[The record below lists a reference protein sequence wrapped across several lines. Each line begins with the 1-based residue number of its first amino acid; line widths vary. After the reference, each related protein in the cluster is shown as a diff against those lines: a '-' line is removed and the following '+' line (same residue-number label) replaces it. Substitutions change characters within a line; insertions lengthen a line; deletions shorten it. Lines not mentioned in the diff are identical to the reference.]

1 MVTTL
6 DRYIAK
12 QFGLNYVIAFS
23 VLVSLYIVLD
33 LFFNLDEFYQGTDLG
48 LVEIAMAVVKY
59 YATHVFWYFSQ
70 ISGVI
75 TLFAMAFT
83 LARMQRDNEF
93 VAIIS
98 SGVSLYRIALTVI
111 VLGVALNGLLL
122 VNQEL
127 IIPRLAPKLAQS
139 HKAAALN
146 KPYGVWLLR
155 QEDGSLLSATQFDH
169 EAGVLSNVLL
179 MPSPAEQLAETIV
192 ADRATWEP
200 NPQGGSGTW
209 VLQRGQRLSIIPS
222 DDGSYDMQRTP
233 LATIPGVTG
242 PDEIALRQSTQW
254 VDFLSRSQLVKL
266 GNSGMGLPARIAA
279 AIHNR
284 FSAPIVNML
293 ILIIG
298 VPIFLDRHPSTVV
311 QRGGRCLL
319 ICGVCFLIAYFCRSM
334 TFKDYVALAAW
345 LPIILLAPTM
355 VIMLDRMKT

>member
-48 LVEIAMAVVKY
+48 IVEIVITVVKY
-59 YATHVFWYFSQ
+59 YTTQLFWYFSQ

-111 VLGVALNGLLL
+111 VLGVALNGLWL
-122 VNQEL
+122 VDQEL
-127 IIPRLAPKLAQS
+127 IIPRLAPKLAQT
-139 HKAAALN
+139 HKAVALN
-146 KPYGVWLLR
+146 RPYGVWFLR
-155 QEDGSLLSATQFDH
+155 QKDGSLLSASQFDH
-169 EAGVLSNVLL
+169 DSGVLLDVLL
-179 MPSPAEQLAETIV
+179 IPSPADQLAETIV
-192 ADRATWEP
+192 ADRATWEA
-200 NPQGGSGTW
+200 NPQEGPGTW
-209 VLQRGQRLSIIPS
+209 HLKRGQRLSIIPN
-222 DDGSYDMQRTP
+222 DDGGYDTQRKP
-233 LATIPGVTG
+233 LAAFRSETG

-254 VDFLSRSQLVKL
+254 VDFLSRSQLLKL
-266 GNSGMGLPARIAA
+266 SDSGMGLPARIAA

-284 FSAPIVNML
+284 FSTPIVNML

-319 ICGVCFLIAYFCRSM
+319 ICGACFLFAYFCRSM
-334 TFKDYVALAAW
+334 TFQDYVALAAW
-345 LPIILLAPTM
+345 LPIILLTPIM

>member
-6 DRYIAK
+6 DRYIAR
-12 QFGLNYVIAFS
+12 QFALNYVIAFS
-23 VLVSLYIVLD
+23 VLVSLYVVLD

-48 LVEIAMAVVKY
+48 IAQIAIAVVKY
-59 YATHVFWYFSQ
+59 YATHLFWYFSQ

-122 VNQEL
+122 VDQEL
-127 IIPRLAPKLAQS
+127 IIPRLASKLAQT
-139 HKAAALN
+139 HKAIALD
-146 KPYGVWLLR
+146 KPYGVWFLR
-155 QEDGSLLSATQFDH
+155 QEDGSLLSASQFDH
-169 EAGVLSNVLL
+169 KSGVLSDVLL
-179 MPSPAEQLAETIV
+179 IPSPADQLAETIV

-200 NPQGGSGTW
+200 DPQGGAGTW
-209 VLQRGQRLSIIPS
+209 SLRRGQRLTIVPS
-222 DDGSYDMQRTP
+222 DDGGHDTQRQP
-233 LATIPGVTG
+233 LASIRGETG

-266 GNSGMGLPARIAA
+266 GSSGMGLPARIAA

-284 FSAPIVNML
+284 FSTPIVNML

-311 QRGGRCLL
+311 QRGGQCLL
-319 ICGVCFLIAYFCRSM
+319 ICGACFLFAYFCRSM
-334 TFKDYVALAAW
+334 TFKEHVALAAW
-345 LPIILLAPTM
+345 LPIILLAPIM